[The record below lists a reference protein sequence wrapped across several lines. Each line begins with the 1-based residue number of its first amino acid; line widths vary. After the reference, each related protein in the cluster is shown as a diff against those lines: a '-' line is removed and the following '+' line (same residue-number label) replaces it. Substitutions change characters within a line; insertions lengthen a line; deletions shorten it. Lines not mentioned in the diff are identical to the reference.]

1 MSKTFL
7 DLAKS
12 RFSVRAY
19 EKRPVETDK
28 LTAILEAGHV
38 APTAGNQ
45 QPCIFLVLNKDD
57 SIAKLGKACT
67 PHGAPLAVIVC
78 ADAGVDT
85 AIVLVCWWRNRGLAL
100 VGGYN

>member
-28 LTAILEAGHV
+28 LAAILEAGHV

-45 QPCIFLVLNKDD
+45 QPIRC
-57 SIAKLGKACT
+57 SPA
-67 PHGAPLAVIVC
+67 
-78 ADAGVDT
+78 
-85 AIVLVCWWRNRGLAL
+85 
-100 VGGYN
+100 